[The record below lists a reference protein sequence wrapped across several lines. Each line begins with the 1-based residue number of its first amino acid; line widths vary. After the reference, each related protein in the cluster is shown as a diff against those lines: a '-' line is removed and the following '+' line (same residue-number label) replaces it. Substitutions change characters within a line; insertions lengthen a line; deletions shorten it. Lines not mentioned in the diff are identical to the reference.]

1 LVLAGEEGG
10 PNSCLC
16 TYLSSENLEFNH
28 IKVVN
33 KYELAHPFHNNH
45 NNNNNKLANNAVNAA
60 NINVLVLSVNNELPN
75 NGVVVNKFG
84 LMTLQFFLA
93 HVLVQL

>member
-1 LVLAGEEGG
+1 
-10 PNSCLC
+10 
-16 TYLSSENLEFNH
+16 
-28 IKVVN
+28 VVN

-75 NGVVVNKFG
+75 NGVVVNVVVNNGVVVINNGVVTEFS
-84 LMTLQFFLA
+84 
-93 HVLVQL
+93 